1 MAMERT
7 EVERTEVRG
16 PDATQPLE
24 PDSSLSELLSRLSSD
39 FGDLISTQLE
49 LAKVE
54 IKEEVTRAGK
64 SAAMLSGSALAGYLA
79 LILLTFAAAWGL
91 SEVMPEGVAFLIV
104 GIVVAAI
111 AAVLFVIGRERM
123 REVRP
128 VPETTETLKEDVQWA
143 KQQMS

>member
-1 MAMERT
+1 MAIEQTESERT
-7 EVERTEVRG
+7 IVSADPTQPIE
-16 PDATQPLE
+16 PDA
-24 PDSSLSELLSRLSSD
+24 SLSDLLSRLSTD
-39 FGDLISTQLE
+39 FGDLLSTQLE

-54 IKEEVTRAGK
+54 IKEEVGRAGK
-64 SAAMLSGSALAGYLA
+64 GAAMLSSGALVGYLA

-91 SEVMPEGVAFLIV
+91 SEVVPEGVAFLIV
-104 GIVVAAI
+104 GVVVAAI
-111 AAVLFVIGRERM
+111 AAFLLMTGRERM

>member
-1 MAMERT
+1 MAIEGT
-7 EVERTEVRG
+7 EVERTDD
-16 PDATQPLE
+16 PTQPLE
-24 PDSSLSELLSRLSSD
+24 PDASLSDLLSRLSTD
-39 FGDLISTQLE
+39 FGDLLSTQLE

-54 IKEEVTRAGK
+54 IKEEVSRAGR
-64 SAAMLSGSALAGYLA
+64 SAAMLGGGALTGYLA
-79 LILLTFAAAWGL
+79 LILLAFAAAWGL

-104 GIVVAAI
+104 GVVVAAI
-111 AAVLFVIGRERM
+111 AAYLLMTGRERM